1 MNKRKILILGANG
14 FVGQSLVRNFRLDPS
29 IDLFITSRKQGIDS
43 LYLDILRPDTWL
55 ELLEVQPDIVIDA
68 SGYGVIKNQTDL
80 HSLYRINYLD
90 KRELIE
96 YLYGNLPEL
105 FWIQIGT
112 AFEYSL
118 EKVALYEN
126 SPCFPRTHYG
136 ISKSLFSNYL
146 QQSVKQSF
154 TIIRPFGMFGEGED
168 TSKLFPLLIDAQKS
182 KKKIDL
188 SDGLQKRDYFYVND
202 LAYFILDIIKNRSV
216 TELDKQL
223 INVGTGEP
231 RSIRELSQI
240 ISQQIEGFDPGL
252 WNWGVIPQRDDEN
265 HVFYNAS
272 TKAKELGFVSTSLSR
287 AFQNTV
293 NYYYNL

>member
-1 MNKRKILILGANG
+1 MNKRKILILGGNG
-14 FVGQSLVRNFRLDPS
+14 FVGQSLVRSFRLDPS
-29 IDLFITSRKQGIDS
+29 IDLFVTSRTQGIDM
-43 LYLDILRPDTWL
+43 LCFDILRPETWL
-55 ELLEVQPDIVIDA
+55 VLLGVQPDIVIDA
-68 SGYGVIKNQTDL
+68 SGYGIVKNQTDL
-80 HSLYRINYLD
+80 HTLYRINYLD
-90 KRELIE
+90 KRELLD

-105 FWIQIGT
+105 LWIQIGT

-118 EKVALYEN
+118 DKGALDES
-126 SPCFPRTHYG
+126 SPCFPKTHYG
-136 ISKSLFSNYL
+136 ISKSLFSSYL
-146 QQSVKQSF
+146 QQSVKQPF

-168 TSKLFPLLIDAQKS
+168 TSKLFPLLIQAQKN

-202 LAYFILDIIKNRSV
+202 LAQFILEIIKNRST

-240 ISQQIEGFDPGL
+240 ISQQINGFDPGL
-252 WNWGVIPQRDDEN
+252 WNWGVIPQRSDEN
-265 HVFYNAS
+265 HIFYNAS
-272 TKAKELGFVSTSLSR
+272 TKAKELGFISTSLDS